1 MLMAQPLVYCKQ
13 GQQKQLNK
21 SENCNLDNL
30 KFITLQ
36 KNLYLLISILCKKSM
51 KDFKKICLSIF
62 VIHSWCIFSFYYF
75 YVFQY

>member
-13 GQQKQLNK
+13 GQQQQLNK

-51 KDFKKICLSIF
+51 KN
-62 VIHSWCIFSFYYF
+62 
-75 YVFQY
+75 